1 VHAFPTAQAEGRQ
14 TPAGAVASEQRLPLA
29 GPVVAATEEG
39 ARTLGRVYWEE
50 VERFTRGL
58 VRTRSGPAGV
68 ELRLLGRAPLL
79 RFGPAEV
86 RLAGDVVVCRYA
98 ILGGLLARAPGG
110 SISFSQQGGGSP
122 ELRSAITGF
131 FPRLGA
137 RPGHPDWT
145 GALYAHVQA
154 RVHRAVGRRY
164 FARLLREV
172 G

>member
-1 VHAFPTAQAEGRQ
+1 M
-14 TPAGAVASEQRLPLA
+14 
-29 GPVVAATEEG
+29 AATEEG

-50 VERFTRGL
+50 VERCTRGL
-58 VRTRSGPAGV
+58 VRARSGSGGV
-68 ELRLLGRAPLL
+68 ELRLLGRAALL
-79 RFGPAEV
+79 RFGPPEV
-86 RLAGDVVVCRYA
+86 RLVGDVVVCRYP

-110 SISFSQQGGGSP
+110 SISFAHQGGESP

-137 RPGHPDWT
+137 RPGRPDWT

-164 FARLLREV
+164 FARLVRGGLR
-172 G
+172 